1 MISFTKNPRPEIW
14 PVKEEHSFPEHQYH
28 DSKFAN
34 QNRAAISLKYHS
46 DREFQKRHQHKSPG
60 PAAYIIPQFDY
71 QYFKHKD
78 FAKDLTKVG
87 HVTISSIKQINHLP
101 LTKKQS
107 HLKKPSNFSKEQ
119 RNTIFSGK
127 YKLYETQFKSTNAMG
142 KDGNNETP
150 APIYDTRNKPYVE
163 KGNVKRSFSTEKRP
177 FDLNKDDTR
186 PAPGQYF
193 MNKTIV
199 KAPALF
205 SKQSKTTD
213 FAKY

>member
-28 DSKFAN
+28 DNKFAN
-34 QNRAAISLKYHS
+34 QNRAAVSLKYHS
-46 DREFQKRHQHKSPG
+46 DREFQKRQQHKSPG

-71 QYFKHKD
+71 KD
-78 FAKDLTKVG
+78 FAKGVTKNG
-87 HVTISSIKQINHLP
+87 DVTISSIKQVNHLP

-107 HLKKPSNFSKEQ
+107 HLKKPSNFNKEQ

-150 APIYDTRNKPYVE
+150 APIYDTRNKSYVE
-163 KGNVKRSFSTEKRP
+163 KGNIKRSFSTEKRP
-177 FDLNKDDTR
+177 FDLVQNDMK

-193 MNKTIV
+193 KNNTIV
-199 KAPALF
+199 KAPTLF
-205 SKQSKTTD
+205 SK
-213 FAKY
+213 